1 MDSTVWA
8 LEFVL
13 AVSRVD
19 EFSLVDCCR
28 VVDEIFSRGNG
39 LTRDEK
45 KVSDNFLHFM
55 RIG

>member
-19 EFSLVDCCR
+19 EFSLVNCCR

>member
-1 MDSTVWA
+1 MFLLS
-8 LEFVL
+8 
-13 AVSRVD
+13 VSVD

-55 RIG
+55 RNAWDKG